1 MRIERTVLFGIT
13 LILGSSTFSLPASSQ
28 AIAESVTL
36 GAATSI
42 AGTKAGSALGSAL
55 NRSSKQIAGHLQQQV
70 SQPQPTSTPKGKR
83 ALLPKSQSQGIST
96 AQPQSG
102 TLVVSIQGAESNC
115 ASEKISLQQGKAGTS
130 TPPTNCIS
138 PNASVKPGST
148 KYKSAVTISFPK

>member
-1 MRIERTVLFGIT
+1 MERTVLLGIT
-13 LILGSSTFSLPASSQ
+13 LILVSNTFSLPASSQ

-70 SQPQPTSTPKGKR
+70 SQPQPTSTRKGKR
-83 ALLPKSQSQGIST
+83 ALLPKSQSHGIST

-102 TLVVSIQGAESNC
+102 ALVVSVQGAEPNC
-115 ASEKISLQQGKAGTS
+115 RQEQRSPHRGKAGKGEPEAPS
-130 TPPTNCIS
+130 TNCIS
-138 PNASVKPGST
+138 PNVSPKPESQ
-148 KYKSAVTISFPK
+148 KYKSVVTVT